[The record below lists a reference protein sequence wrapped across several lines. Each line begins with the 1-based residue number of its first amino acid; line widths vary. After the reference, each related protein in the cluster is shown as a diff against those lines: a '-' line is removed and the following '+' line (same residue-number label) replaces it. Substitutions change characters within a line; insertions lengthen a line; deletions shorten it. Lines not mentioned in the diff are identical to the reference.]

1 NDAVLDLD
9 EVAQMHAGAEH
20 GARTGAGVGPD
31 HAGLA
36 HGGAVD
42 VAEGLDAGA
51 GADAGVADHAVGADA
66 HAVAELD
73 LAFEDA
79 IDVDLDVAAH
89 GERTAHVDA
98 RRIDQ
103 RDALFHQAAGDV
115 ALVDALE
122 LRQLQLVVDAERLGK
137 GVGLHGGDLD
147 AVSHGQADD
156 VGEVVLALGVVVAD
170 APEPVAQLG
179 NRGDQDAGVHFLHL
193 ALFVGGVLLLD
204 DA

>member
-1 NDAVLDLD
+1 VVAGDWAGADVGLAADVGVAHVGEVVGLGVVGDDAILDLY

-51 GADAGVADHAVGADA
+51 GADAGVADDAVGADA

-73 LAFEDA
+73 LAFEHA
-79 IDVDLDVAAH
+79 VDVDLDVAAH
-89 GERTAHVDA
+89 GERAAHVDA
-98 RRIDQ
+98 RGVDQ
-103 RDALFHQAAGDV
+103 GGALFHQAAGDV

-122 LRQLQLVVDAERLGK
+122 L
-137 GVGLHGGDLD
+137 
-147 AVSHGQADD
+147 
-156 VGEVVLALGVVVAD
+156 GEL
-170 APEPVAQLG
+170 
-179 NRGDQDAGVHFLHL
+179 
-193 ALFVGGVLLLD
+193 
-204 DA
+204 